1 MGLLSSVLFAKVY
14 LADAEEYPLIRRPLP
29 QRKDG
34 VETPPSNDLRLPKEG
49 EAMRVAMIGQKGL
62 PATFGGI
69 EKHCEEL
76 GPRLVALG
84 CDVTVFC
91 RPYYS
96 SEKIAAEKLE
106 KTGATALSLQR
117 HGAGSHSIHPYKAP
131 RRRLS
136 FASLLTYLDLSRL

>member
-1 MGLLSSVLFAKVY
+1 
-14 LADAEEYPLIRRPLP
+14 
-29 QRKDG
+29 
-34 VETPPSNDLRLPKEG
+34 
-49 EAMRVAMIGQKGL
+49 MRVAMIGQKGL

-96 SEKIAAEKLE
+96 SEKIGAEKLE
-106 KTGATALSLQR
+106 KTGARRYLYKGMVLEVIPSIPTKHLDA
-117 HGAGSHSIHPYKAP
+117 ASHS
-131 RRRLS
+131 LLCS
-136 FASLLTYLDLSRL
+136 FMLGLSRL